1 MAGVGNTVT
10 IEGCEGTTIIVA
22 AHSLTIKNCI
32 NCTIHLCCANLPVL
46 EGVNRDIKL
55 APYNTFYST
64 LGEHLTRA
72 DIPTTIDANMWQ
84 YPVDS
89 NNRPIMLEDADSPVS
104 ILPPEDFAPFVVP
117 FVTSSSSSARRIAP
131 SPLSQTTATATA
143 PSTSSTVTSTNPFQL
158 PPTYSDALKRKS
170 SAVTS
175 LRTTLAEG
183 ADPASKSFLQ
193 KAIDAKFQE
202 WLIETGHI
210 NQVNDLLSFTWE
222 A

>member
-1 MAGVGNTVT
+1 
-10 IEGCEGTTIIVA
+10 
-22 AHSLTIKNCI
+22 
-32 NCTIHLCCANLPVL
+32 
-46 EGVNRDIKL
+46 
-55 APYNTFYST
+55 
-64 LGEHLTRA
+64 
-72 DIPTTIDANMWQ
+72 MWQ

-117 FVTSSSSSARRIAP
+117 FVTPSSSSARRIAP
-131 SPLSQTTATATA
+131 SPLSQTTTTTTATT
-143 PSTSSTVTSTNPFQL
+143 PSSTSTTITTTNPFQL
-158 PPTYSDALKRKS
+158 PPPYSDTLKRKS
-170 SAVTS
+170 TAVTS